1 MTQRLVVLIFMV
13 TAIAGFLQAQT
24 TKDPVLFSV
33 NNAPVHVSEFK
44 YIYSKTNGQN
54 ADYSKKSLD
63 EYLDL
68 YVKFKL
74 KVQKARQMRLDTIP
88 QLMDELAGYRRQL
101 ADAYLIDRTVTD
113 KLTTEAYDRIQQDV
127 DISHILVTVQPDATP
142 ADTLAAFEKIMDARR
157 RIQGGEAF
165 TGVAQKVSDDRSAVT
180 NGGRIGFVTAV
191 FPRGLYSL
199 ETAAYSA
206 PLEQLTGP
214 IRSEAGYH
222 LVIVHAR
229 RPAIGQIEA
238 AHILLRLDTSNPNS
252 TKERIDSLHKLLVA
266 GADFEGIATKFSQDR
281 QTAQRGGYIGFFGVQ
296 QLEDPFEEAAFAL
309 KTDGAFSAPFRTSLG
324 WHIVKRISLKGI
336 QPYSVEKSRLET
348 KISQDPRFAHAKSGM
363 LARIK
368 KENDFKENRGVLD
381 NFVNS
386 LTDTFLTFKWKAPE
400 IKSPEVLFSL
410 GKDFK
415 VSLGEFTDYL
425 NRASRDRLRMGRG
438 GDVSAAAH
446 SLYESF
452 INEQVLKFEEGR
464 LEERYPEFKSLM
476 REYEEGILLFE
487 ATKMLVWDKAS
498 QDSAGLE
505 KFYETIRGKY
515 RWNQRAVTH
524 VFRISDQYK
533 DRIEEIRK
541 FAETHS
547 IPETQGKFNT
557 PEAIIVNVEEE
568 TLEKGRNADLD
579 QMEWKKGNVSKAI
592 LSARSKIFV
601 FYKIEDVLPSTE
613 KTLQEARG
621 YILADYQDHL
631 EKQWVEGL
639 QKEFSVRID
648 QTVLESLVMKK

>member
-1 MTQRLVVLIFMV
+1 MTQRLIVLIFLV
-13 TAIAGFLQAQT
+13 TTVAAILQAQT
-24 TKDPVLFSV
+24 AGDPVLFSV

-44 YIYSKTNGQN
+44 YIYGKTNGQN
-54 ADYSKKSLD
+54 ADYSKKSVE

-74 KVQKARQMRLDTIP
+74 KVQKARQMRLDTVP

-113 KLTTEAYDRIQQDV
+113 KLTAEAYERIQQDV
-127 DISHILVTVQPDATP
+127 DISHILVTIQPEATP
-142 ADTLAAFEKIMDARR
+142 ADTLAAFEKIMDAKR

-165 TGVAQKVSDDRSAVT
+165 TGVAQKVSDDRSALT

-191 FPRGLYSL
+191 FPRGLYAL

-206 PLEQLTGP
+206 PLEKLTGP
-214 IRSEAGYH
+214 IRSEAGFH
-222 LVIVHAR
+222 LIVVHAR

-238 AHILLRLDTSNPNS
+238 SHILLRLDNNNPNG
-252 TKERIDSLHKLLVA
+252 TKEKIDSLHKLLVA

-296 QLEDPFEEAAFAL
+296 QLEDAFEEAAFAL
-309 KTDGAFSAPFRTSLG
+309 KNDGDFSAPFRTSVG

-336 QPYSVEKSRLET
+336 QPYNVEKSRLET

-368 KENDFKENRGVLD
+368 KENGFRENRAVLD

-400 IKSPEVLFSL
+400 IKSGEILFSL
-410 GKDFK
+410 GKNFN

-425 NRASRDRLRMGRG
+425 NRASRERLRMGRG
-438 GDVSAAAH
+438 GDVGVAAR

-464 LEERYPEFKSLM
+464 LEEKYPEFKSLM

-505 KFYETIRGKY
+505 KFYDTIKGKY
-515 RWNQRAVTH
+515 RWGQRAVTT

-541 FAETHS
+541 FAENHS
-547 IPETQGKFNT
+547 TPEIQGKFNT
-557 PEAIIVNVEEE
+557 SEAIIVNAEEE
-568 TLEKGRNADLD
+568 TIEKGRNAELD
-579 QMEWKKGNVSKAI
+579 QMEWKTGSVSKATM
-592 LSARSKIFV
+592 SPRSKIFV
-601 FYKIEDVLPSTE
+601 VYKIEKVLPPAE

-631 EKQWVEGL
+631 ERQWVEQL
-639 QKEFSVRID
+639 AEEFSVRID
-648 QTVLESLVMKK
+648 RNVLESLVIKK